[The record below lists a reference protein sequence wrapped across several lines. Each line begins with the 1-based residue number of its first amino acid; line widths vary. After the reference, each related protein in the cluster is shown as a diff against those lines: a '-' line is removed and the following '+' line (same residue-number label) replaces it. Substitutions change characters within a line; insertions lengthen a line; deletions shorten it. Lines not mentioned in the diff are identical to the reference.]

1 MEDIAEP
8 ELVQQIRDTIDKY
21 EIDAVFDSG
30 MAEHLMEKKWQEIF
44 PIYQATTRP
53 DKAPR
58 LWWRAGL
65 SLCLTIPL
73 RS

>member
-30 MAEHLMEKKWQEIF
+30 MAEHLMEK
-44 PIYQATTRP
+44 
-53 DKAPR
+53 
-58 LWWRAGL
+58 
-65 SLCLTIPL
+65 L
-73 RS
+73 RYDIIKTDIRVTDGKIVHFKGNDGCFFIVIMRVS